1 MEFIRRIEQE
11 ISKIENK
18 FGEKKA
24 RGFRELMMN
33 YLKKVNDMQVNADRM
48 IEKFVSGE
56 ASLQDVLVAAQEANI
71 SFRLLMEIRN
81 KIIDAYREVIKM
93 RV

>member
-18 FGEKKA
+18 FREKKA

-71 SFRLLMEIRN
+71 SFRMLMEIRN